1 MGITALPRVN
11 SAAASSETTITGLRP
26 IASEIGPVTSRPR
39 ASMAVATD
47 NARLLSAALMENAL
61 DSTGIIGWMQ

>member
-1 MGITALPRVN
+1 
-11 SAAASSETTITGLRP
+11 
-26 IASEIGPVTSRPR
+26 
-39 ASMAVATD
+39 MAVATD